1 MGCKLSKF
9 DVTFQIISKL
19 TTLLFLKYIACAFIV
34 TRYMV
39 FWSLILLVCL
49 SQETVSSI
57 RKILLNFLFLY
68 LHDLAQSLK
77 KKKTLIN
84 LVLLKKFNIDRY
96 QQCKTAY
103 KKSRWHSG
111 TNINL
116 VQNWGVAIW
125 WSGRG
130 KALCWINP
138 PGSSRT
144 LYHLTFKN
152 ETENQI

>member
-34 TRYMV
+34 THYMG
-39 FWSLILLVCL
+39 FLKPYFTCL
-49 SQETVSSI
+49 SVPGDSELHKENTFEFFISI
-57 RKILLNFLFLY
+57 PAWFSPKF
-68 LHDLAQSLK
+68 